1 MRKTAMAATILAML
15 AGGLFCAA
23 RQDRKPDPMTPDP
36 DGPRPIAAHDT
47 LFIEEMTWMEV
58 RDALKAGKDTVLVAA
73 GGIEQNGP
81 YVVTGKHNVVL
92 RATTQAIAAKLG
104 NALIAPILGFV
115 PEGDF
120 DPPTDHMKYP
130 GTIGV
135 SEDTFRRLVADVCSG
150 LRVHGFRH
158 IVLFGDHGPDQE
170 GLEQVATE
178 LSKKWEGGR
187 TRIHFIPEY
196 YDDDV
201 LTPWLEKQGL
211 KQTDEGWHD
220 DFIMEAQMMLVDP
233 NFVRMKERI
242 AAGKFRINGV
252 DLAPAEKTIEWGRKI
267 VNYRADL
274 TVAAIKKASG
284 R

>member
-1 MRKTAMAATILAML
+1 VPKRLPTWLAVLSAGVLAA
-15 AGGLFCAA
+15 AA
-23 RQDRKPDPMTPDP
+23 QDRKPDPISPDP
-36 DGPRPIAAHDT
+36 AAARPIAAHET

-81 YVVTGKHNVVL
+81 YAVTGKHNIVL

-104 NALIAPILGFV
+104 NALIAPIVPFV

-120 DPPTDHMKYP
+120 DPPTIHMKYP

-135 SEDTFRRLVADVCSG
+135 TEETYRRLLADLCSS

-158 IVLFGDHGPDQE
+158 IVLIGDHGPDQD
-170 GLEQVATE
+170 GLEQVAGD
-178 LSKKWEGGR
+178 LSKKWAGGM
-187 TRIHFIPEY
+187 TQVHYVAEY

-201 LTPWLEKQGL
+201 LAPWLEKQGL
-211 KQTDEGWHD
+211 KQVDEGLHD
-220 DFIMEAQMMLVDP
+220 DFIMEAQMMVVDP
-233 NFVRMKERI
+233 TTVRMKERI
-242 AAGKFRINGV
+242 AAGKFRINGI
-252 DLAPAEKTIEWGRKI
+252 DLAPTEKTIEWGRKI

-274 TVAAIKKASG
+274 TVAAIRKATG

>member
-1 MRKTAMAATILAML
+1 MTRPTQSTLALILAGTLMS
-15 AGGLFCAA
+15 AA
-23 RQDRKPDPMTPDP
+23 AQDKKPDPMTPDP
-36 DGPRPIAAHDT
+36 DGPRPIAAHET

-58 RDALKAGKDTVLVAA
+58 RDALKAGKDTAIVAA

-104 NALIAPILGFV
+104 NALIAPIVTFV

-135 SEDTFRRLVADVCSG
+135 TEETYRRLVTDLCSC

-158 IVLFGDHGPDQE
+158 IVLIGDHGPDQA
-170 GLEQVATE
+170 GLEQVAAE
-178 LSKKWEGGR
+178 LTKKWAGGR
-187 TRIHFIPEY
+187 TQVHYIAEY
-196 YDDDV
+196 YDDEV
-201 LTPWLEKQGL
+201 VTPWLEKQGI
-211 KQTDEGWHD
+211 KQVDEGFHD
-220 DFIMEAQMMLVDP
+220 DFMMEAQMMVVDP
-233 NFVRMKERI
+233 TTVRMKERI

-252 DLAPAEKTIEWGRKI
+252 ELAPAEKTIEWGRKI
-267 VNYRADL
+267 VNYRAEL
-274 TVAAIKKASG
+274 SVTAIRKATG

>member
-1 MRKTAMAATILAML
+1 MRKAAMAATILAIL
-15 AGGLFCAA
+15 AGGLFAAA

-36 DGPRPIAAHDT
+36 DGPRPIAAHET

-104 NALIAPILGFV
+104 NALVAPIVGFV

-135 SEDTFRRLVADVCSG
+135 SEETFRRLVADVCSS

-158 IVLFGDHGPDQE
+158 IVLIGDHGPDQE

-178 LSKKWEGGR
+178 LSKKWAGGA
-187 TRIHFIPEY
+187 TRVHFVPEY
-196 YDDDV
+196 YDDDI
-201 LTPWLEKQGL
+201 LAPWLEKQGL
-211 KQTDEGWHD
+211 KQTDEGLHD
-220 DFIMEAQMMLVDP
+220 DFIMEAQMMVVDP
-233 NFVRMKERI
+233 GTVRMKQRI

-252 DLAPAEKTIEWGRKI
+252 DLAPVEKTIEWGRKI

-274 TVAAIKKASG
+274 TVAAIRKATG